1 MNVIAVFDLL
11 INRFLGSI
19 LFIQQG
25 FTFFLKMKDFGV
37 IQDHTMKMLID
48 ACEKQEA
55 IFFRGMT
62 IVLKIERK
70 KK

>member
-1 MNVIAVFDLL
+1 
-11 INRFLGSI
+11 
-19 LFIQQG
+19 
-25 FTFFLKMKDFGV
+25 MKDFGV

-48 ACEKQEA
+48 ACEKQET

-70 KK
+70 KNDLIIFKAL